1 MFMQGKTYTIG
12 GLHDSRIDR
21 GLGTVAFARVILLPH
36 LSILISMC
44 IHTNLLDTYVVMR
57 SATYIFDKASRMA
70 DSISVRLSILEIYN
84 ETLIDLLRDP
94 VPSLV
99 TPATIMPPKLTIAE
113 TVNGV
118 VIPAMYVLPVSN
130 EDDVYAMYLDSC
142 SNRMV
147 SEHQLNRKSSRSHV
161 IYTFYITR
169 TRSEDD
175 IVQSVSE

>member
-1 MFMQGKTYTIG
+1 
-12 GLHDSRIDR
+12 
-21 GLGTVAFARVILLPH
+21 
-36 LSILISMC
+36 
-44 IHTNLLDTYVVMR
+44 
-57 SATYIFDKASRMA
+57 MA